1 MAFEEEAYCTIGK
14 QTGSH
19 LIALSYESLPQRGLV
34 MQQSIHSHAM
44 AFALV
49 MILGI
54 TSSLAQNQDP
64 VGLTPTPED
73 AANV

>member
-1 MAFEEEAYCTIGK
+1 
-14 QTGSH
+14 
-19 LIALSYESLPQRGLV
+19 